1 MGFKEA
7 LAFKCRFSGI
17 GLPDQWYGQHQ
28 FLSDALEKNAVA
40 LEVPLNDI
48 IAR

>member
-1 MGFKEA
+1 MEWTASIF
-7 LAFKCRFSGI
+7 I
-17 GLPDQWYGQHQ
+17 GYTQ
-28 FLSDALEKNAVA
+28 KNAVA